1 MQENFQKEADKNVF
15 GEKLI
20 PCSMDPLTGFFRDG
34 CCSTGQTD
42 HGTHTVCA
50 IVTEEFLDFSR
61 KQGNDLITPRP
72 EYLFP
77 GLKPGDRWCLCVLRW
92 KEAYEAGVAPEV
104 VLEATHERSLDF
116 IPLDVLV
123 KFAFSKK

>member
-1 MQENFQKEADKNVF
+1 MDESYEKEPDKNVF
-15 GEKLI
+15 GEPLI
-20 PCSMDPLTGFFRDG
+20 PCSLDPLTGFFRGG

-42 HGTHTVCA
+42 YGTHTVCA
-50 IVTEEFLDFSR
+50 IVTKEFLEFSR

-77 GLKPGDRWCLCVLRW
+77 GLKPGDKWCLCVLRW
-92 KEAYEAGVAPEV
+92 KEAYEAGVAPQV

-116 IPLDVLV
+116 VSLEVLV
-123 KFAFSKK
+123 QFAFKTN